1 MFVER
6 QGDWICKYCKNLNFA
21 FRNECNRCGLQK
33 KDCLET
39 VKHNEENE
47 INNKLKIQNKKTNK
61 YKKNYSNQIN
71 DKNYNQNQNL
81 KHLDYNMND
90 KSVEE

>member
-1 MFVER
+1 M
-6 QGDWICKYCKNLNFA
+6 
-21 FRNECNRCGLQK
+21 QK